1 MWNPHNTPGLFNRE
15 SVAVHV
21 VSAHPLKCA
30 WLLVSVN
37 PGSVRAARS
46 DTCSVVP
53 AHLQDALPVLPSHW
67 ASGTVST
74 GLRNNTS
81 CLFTQVCRQG
91 ALFCLSSVDCEL
103 NSRLASI
110 SYKQHEHIT
119 PFPLGPQRR
128 WGIKCCSCTW
138 TSHHHD
144 FSLGLCEAS
153 QWGSEVW
160 TSGLHSRGFPEVH
173 WKAPLAMQPMMQ
185 PLLYFH
191 TQCLPELY

>member
-1 MWNPHNTPGLFNRE
+1 MWNPHNTSGLFNGK

-37 PGSVRAARS
+37 PCSVRAARS
-46 DTCSVVP
+46 DTCSVFP
-53 AHLQDALPVLPSHW
+53 AHLQDAFAHPSLTPELLGLDPLAWGTTLPALSHKY
-67 ASGTVST
+67 A
-74 GLRNNTS
+74 
-81 CLFTQVCRQG
+81 CRV
-91 ALFCLSSVDCEL
+91 LFCPSSVDYEL
-103 NSRLASI
+103 NTRLASV

-119 PFPLGPQRR
+119 PFPLGPQRC

-153 QWGSEVW
+153 QWGSEVR
-160 TSGLHSRGFPEVH
+160 TSGLHSRAFPEVH
-173 WKAPLAMQPMMQ
+173 GKAPLAMQPMMQ
-185 PLLYFH
+185 PLLHFH
-191 TQCLPELY
+191 TQRVPGLY